1 MTVGTPMELKDLEYF
16 IAVADA
22 GNFTR
27 AAQSLK
33 LHPSTI
39 SRHVGR
45 LEDELGLLLFER
57 NRPGVRLSA
66 GGRAV
71 AQLTRRV
78 LTDLDSIRKI
88 AGLSGIAEFGE
99 LRLGLRLPP
108 LGKPLSALLSNWA
121 TSHPNIVLKIT
132 EMHDRDIV
140 FAIEERRLDVAVVL
154 GHTKWPRAASMPLY
168 RERIWAALPIGHSL
182 VSCDNL
188 DWASIRAES
197 IIVQGWDQSHS
208 QRDFF
213 ASFLGSDANFQTHA
227 VSKQTVLALVAL
239 GLGLTL
245 VTASQAEVQIPGVAY
260 LPIKEDNAW
269 FQMELVWLSDI
280 EEPVIGIFVAFMRDQ
295 SRL

>member
-16 IAVADA
+16 IAAADA

-71 AQLTRRV
+71 AQLTRKV

-154 GHTKWPRAASMPLY
+154 GHTKWPRAASKPA
-168 RERIWAALPIGHSL
+168 W
-182 VSCDNL
+182 
-188 DWASIRAES
+188 
-197 IIVQGWDQSHS
+197 QGPE
-208 QRDFF
+208 
-213 ASFLGSDANFQTHA
+213 
-227 VSKQTVLALVAL
+227 
-239 GLGLTL
+239 
-245 VTASQAEVQIPGVAY
+245 TASSRGLPGRSAPERRIGQHARCSASGAQPPCPAGLLSAATGSVSEPEQPLGTRCRGGGAAAASV
-260 LPIKEDNAW
+260 PPRRTS
-269 FQMELVWLSDI
+269 ELY
-280 EEPVIGIFVAFMRDQ
+280 FA
-295 SRL
+295 